1 MDRLSPAIGSG
12 ERAGDAPARWQRRLS
27 GEVTA
32 QRGGDASDDDSVGVH
47 GPVERAGGAEFA
59 VQGGGGSAAA
69 GGWGGGLR
77 GPGGVVSAAGSGRR
91 DDRSVGEGEGAR
103 GSVVP
108 TPSGRID
115 WARLMWRVWAID
127 TLLCPGCGGRMK
139 MIAAL
144 TDRAGIVRVLEHLDV
159 SVKGRRPAAR
169 DDDRLLLKGTVGR
182 RSDERA
188 GRTRTEASAMR
199 CEPGISVVSRRDP
212 PHQRVRSRFS
222 LTPVVHCPFALASGR
237 ADASAKFIGSTRRDR
252 RIRQRPTERDRPW
265 PSPSP
270 AALPFPK

>member
-1 MDRLSPAIGSG
+1 MTPLEFMARLSALVPPNSPWRVAVVP
-12 ERAGDAPARWQRRLS
+12 RP
-27 GEVTA
+27 
-32 QRGGDASDDDSVGVH
+32 
-47 GPVERAGGAEFA
+47 PVD
-59 VQGGGGSAAA
+59 
-69 GGWGGGLR
+69 
-77 GPGGVVSAAGSGRR
+77 GVVEA
-91 DDRSVGEGEGAR
+91 VGETTGASVKGEGAR
-103 GSVVP
+103 GSAVP
-108 TPSGRID
+108 MPSGRID

-127 TLLCPGCGGRMK
+127 ALLCPGCGGRMK